1 MIAGSL
7 RERVSFY
14 RDIQTQDE
22 IGGNATQRIRLFTIF
37 GQVRPVK
44 SSYSETTNQIFN
56 LNNIEIDVRYSKIL
70 DLKINDLAML
80 NNNFY
85 RINSILPNIYQGKI
99 TIFAAN
105 LTDGN

>member
-22 IGGNATQRIRLFTIF
+22 IGGNLTQRIHLFTLF
-37 GQVRPVK
+37 GQVKPVK
-44 SSYSETTNQIFN
+44 SSYSETTNLIFN
-56 LNNIEIDVRYSKIL
+56 LNNIQIDVRYSKNL

-80 NNNFY
+80 NNIFY

-99 TIFAAN
+99 SIFADN